1 MKLEKAKELVLDA
14 LCEEFDNSGSELWVS
29 AQQLHKKLNHNE
41 YVKENGGVTFGLV
54 EVSLDELFKESLAL
68 YGFNGETVRASRDAY
83 LKWLYSKHSKTGR
96 GNEKDWEPLH
106 VENYE
111 TVADNI
117 DGVAKSL
124 ETENGYIAH
133 YPLETTHNHNIKEF
147 IILTKG

>member
-1 MKLEKAKELVLDA
+1 VKLEKAKELVLDA

-29 AQQLHKKLNHNE
+29 AQQLHKKLNDSE

-68 YGFNGETVRASRDAY
+68 YGFNGEKVRASRDAY

-96 GNEKDWEPLH
+96 GKEKDWEPLH
-106 VENYE
+106 IENYE
-111 TVADNI
+111 TVADDI
-117 DGVAKSL
+117 DEVAKSL

-133 YPLETTHNHNIKEF
+133 YPVRAKQ
-147 IILTKG
+147 